1 MLLYVKAGRCDVTLL
16 CNMLYNNPY
25 AQQLQPAG
33 QASAADSAAA
43 ARRGG
48 CQFLGIR
55 LLHDLHLPLH
65 LLLCSWHCATR
76 QPFGLLHALS
86 CPRRAAGSAE
96 WPIARQPP
104 ACSGG
109 GRAAGMTADRHSIR
123 GCTVSWPRGAAQMA
137 LGWQW

>member
-1 MLLYVKAGRCDVTLL
+1 MLLYVTAGRCDVTLL

-86 CPRRAAGSAE
+86 CPRRAAGSPRLYCLVA
-96 WPIARQPP
+96 ARCCADGARLAVVRTCLED
-104 ACSGG
+104 AC
-109 GRAAGMTADRHSIR
+109 TNK
-123 GCTVSWPRGAAQMA
+123 GCWHRYQNCNP
-137 LGWQW
+137 